1 MSTLT
6 KQERDGLEDIFLSI
20 HTDRT
25 KYTKIKEISSLLV
38 STTISFNASKFLK
51 VAKLGL
57 KESKLSQ
64 FITLFIKKKK
74 NLSK

>member
-6 KQERDGLEDIFLSI
+6 KQERDGLEEIFLSI
-20 HTDRT
+20 QKNSNKQT
-25 KYTKIKEISSLLV
+25 KLKEIFSSI
-38 STTISFNASKFLK
+38 ISKDISLNASKFLK

-57 KESKLSQ
+57 KESKLSR
-64 FITLFIKKKK
+64 FMTYFGKKKK

>member
-6 KQERDGLEDIFLSI
+6 KQERDGLEEIFLSI
-20 HTDRT
+20 HTNGN
-25 KYTKIKEISSLLV
+25 KYTKLKEISSLIM
-38 STTISFNASKFLK
+38 SKNISLKTSKFIK
-51 VAKLGL
+51 MAKIGL

>member
-1 MSTLT
+1 MGTLT

-20 HTDRT
+20 QTDGQ
-25 KYTKIKEISSLLV
+25 KYKKIKDLSSLLV